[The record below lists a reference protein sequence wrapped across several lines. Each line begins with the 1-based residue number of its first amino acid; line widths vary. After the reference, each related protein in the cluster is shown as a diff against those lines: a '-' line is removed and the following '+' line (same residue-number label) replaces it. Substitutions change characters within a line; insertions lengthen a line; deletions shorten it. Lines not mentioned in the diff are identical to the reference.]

1 MIDERSQVGFH
12 GEGYRKILF
21 ALRNGGKDRKP
32 IRVAKDRLLRVMRE
46 NELLSPY
53 RWPHRPANVHDGK
66 ITTDAPDVMWGTD
79 MTSIPLLTGKKGYV
93 YAVVDHCTQ
102 ECLGFHIADNANRYS
117 TFEAV
122 KMAVETVYENVKEDV
137 AIGTKLRHD
146 CGSSYLSEYFQD
158 EVEYLG
164 LESSAAFVREPQG
177 NGVVERFFKTLKEQ
191 LLWLQAYRTID
202 ELYKAVANWIQSQT
216 PPAKPEA

>member
-1 MIDERSQVGFH
+1 M
-12 GEGYRKILF
+12 
-21 ALRNGGKDRKP
+21 P
-32 IRVAKDRLLRVMRE
+32 RLSR
-46 NELLSPY
+46 
-53 RWPHRPANVHDGK
+53 
-66 ITTDAPDVMWGTD
+66 
-79 MTSIPLLTGKKGYV
+79 
-93 YAVVDHCTQ
+93 
-102 ECLGFHIADNANRYS
+102 ADNANRYS